1 MGREGVRP
9 GGDMHSIRQF
19 EIIQALT
26 VHRHFGRAAR
36 ALGISQPS
44 LTRSLKELEARLGVV
59 LFDRN
64 GVEPTVFGRM
74 ALRYGEPILANAAE
88 LKREIDLAKGLRSG
102 KLVVAAAMF
111 PTDISAR
118 KAIGLIAARHPS
130 LSVELIQSDWVRA
143 TEMVLKGEADVGVA
157 ELTAAQANDDLE
169 AEPVRDSLLRFFC
182 AANHPLAQRATVTVD
197 DLMDYPWVAPAL
209 PDRMGAFLHD
219 GKAFGF
225 SEHAKG
231 RFSPRI
237 QVATFADMKEIVIA
251 GQGLSAALP
260 SQIEHELAEG
270 LCMLLPVTLP
280 WLTLNYGFITK
291 RGRTLSPPATVF
303 MDLVREIERELP
315 VSQGAKALPKRTN
328 ARPLAGKRMGR

>member
-1 MGREGVRP
+1 
-9 GGDMHSIRQF
+9 MHSIRQF

-44 LTRSLKELEARLGVV
+44 LTRSLKELEGRLGVA

-64 GVEPTVFGRM
+64 GVEPTVFGKM
-74 ALRYGEPILANAAE
+74 ALRYGEPILANVAE

-102 KLVVAAAMF
+102 GLVVAAAMF

-118 KAIGLIAARHPS
+118 KAIGMLAARHPS

-157 ELTAAQANDDLE
+157 ELTAAQANDDLQV
-169 AEPVRDSLLRFFC
+169 EPVRDSLLRFFC
-182 AANHPLAQRATVTVD
+182 AARHPLAQRATVTVD

-209 PDRMGAFLHD
+209 PDRMGAFLRD
-219 GKAFGF
+219 GKPFGF
-225 SEHAKG
+225 WEAAKR
-231 RFSPRI
+231 RFAPRI
-237 QVATFADMKEIVIA
+237 QVSTFADMREIVIA

-260 SQIEHELAEG
+260 SQLDRELAEG
-270 LCMLLPVTLP
+270 LCVLLPITLP

-303 MDLVREIERELP
+303 MDLMREIEREP
-315 VSQGAKALPKRTN
+315 PMSQHVKATPTTTV
-328 ARPLAGKRMGR
+328 ARQIAGKRMER